1 LPKKFTEGFMGRK
14 KDKKM
19 ERFLSEPADYGK
31 NEMDS
36 FLRGLGHH
44 LAKGGM
50 TAGSRATYTNQ
61 EGKQPVHFHTPH
73 QHKHFEKIVLRSVRD
88 QLAGYNIIKNPNK

>member
-1 LPKKFTEGFMGRK
+1 MGRK
-14 KDKKM
+14 KDKRM
-19 ERFLSEPADYGK
+19 ERFLSEPSDYDK

-50 TAGSRATYTNQ
+50 TAGSRSTYTN
-61 EGKQPVHFHTPH
+61 EKGEQPVHFHTPH
-73 QHKHFEKIVLRSVRD
+73 QHKHFDKTVIKSVRK
-88 QLAGYNIIKNPNK
+88 QLDGYKLIEKAK